1 MTNTIIPKTMYAGVP
16 KKRNAPMRKLTSAVK
31 KTTKVPQAKFG
42 NNFNMI
48 GSEAVKPAS
57 RGGVPDGVPMRKAA
71 TSLKKAAPKAKKSGL
86 SAFSAYNRAPKG
98 AKEMVQRRMS
108 TSKPLSTGGVY
119 KRKR

>member
-16 KKRNAPMRKLTSAVK
+16 KKRNAPMRKLTAAVK

-57 RGGVPDGVPMRKAA
+57 RGGVPDGVPMKKKA
-71 TSLKKAAPKAKKSGL
+71 TVSPKKAAPKAKSGL

-98 AKEMVQRRMS
+98 AKEMIQRRMS
-108 TSKPLSTGGVY
+108 TSKPLATGGVY